1 MIEMQPRSINHHS
14 DVPGANS
21 GLMGGYDKEGNA
33 RVRQRSVS
41 NAAAT
46 TSGYGGGY
54 SALNGDEGLGA
65 GESSGGVGVRRS
77 NTTGKNIAQSLKR
90 RLGSIRR
97 KREEV

>member
-1 MIEMQPRSINHHS
+1 MIEMQPRSTHHL
-14 DVPGANS
+14 DVPGSSS
-21 GLMGGYDKEGNA
+21 GLMGDQKEGNT

-46 TSGYGGGY
+46 TGYGGGY
-54 SALNGDEGLGA
+54 DYEGGGG
-65 GESSGGVGVRRS
+65 GESSSGLRRS

-90 RLGSIRR
+90 RLGSFRR